1 MLFMETYSS
10 GNIDKSICDLH
21 VCYKEAIFKAKTIK
35 YMYVIRQMFFSKY
48 SNLLLLANC
57 HKVDIF
63 IMPNHVPFNNKK
75 MLHEKAN

>member
-1 MLFMETYSS
+1 MYATKKQFLKPKLSNTW
-10 GNIDKSICDLH
+10 L
-21 VCYKEAIFKAKTIK
+21 
-35 YMYVIRQMFFSKY
+35 YVIRQMFFSQY